1 MWKGGYMMAEKQYV
15 VFELGQEEFGID
27 IMKVKEIIPYKEPT
41 HIPNSPSFVEGVLNY
56 RGVVIPIINLKK
68 RFNMEISENN
78 KETRIIVISL
88 DDKEIGFIVDQAS
101 QTLRLDESDIDPT
114 PDVIPEIN
122 RRFITGV
129 GKIDDKRLLII
140 LNLHNVLTDAEI
152 NEVIEMEI

>member
-1 MWKGGYMMAEKQYV
+1 
-15 VFELGQEEFGID
+15 
-27 IMKVKEIIPYKEPT
+27 
-41 HIPNSPSFVEGVLNY
+41 
-56 RGVVIPIINLKK
+56 
-68 RFNMEISENN
+68 MEISENN